1 MNQDSLRGKFQKM
14 IIMYAMLVLLPPEQS
29 ALFNHS
35 DRLLV
40 KTYQPVWDVQCVLL
54 KDSCSRLSWWNWM
67 FDIECKQKFSTA
79 KKTPNGS
86 LFCERKGLFRI
97 LLCEFYQTPLFF
109 QFSLCLIHYTSRK
122 PFGWEICSHSWFRQ
136 HLFHTWYLSRAP
148 RAAPV

>member
-1 MNQDSLRGKFQKM
+1 
-14 IIMYAMLVLLPPEQS
+14 MLILLPPEQS
-29 ALFNHS
+29 ALFNHT

-40 KTYQPVWDVQCVLL
+40 KIYQPVWDVQCVLL
-54 KDSCSRLSWWNWM
+54 KDSCTRLSWWNWM

-109 QFSLCLIHYTSRK
+109 QFSLCLIHYNSRK
-122 PFGWEICSHSWFRQ
+122 PLDGKFVLTVDSDNTSFRNVVSINCWNKFLFKTVSWNYMNE
-136 HLFHTWYLSRAP
+136 TAKIKN
-148 RAAPV
+148 